1 MAFDIEG
8 ARNAGYSSA
17 EIADHLAAK
26 SKFKLADARKAG
38 YSDDEIVAHLLGSP
52 SAAPATPDPIAER
65 YSPGFAGA
73 LPNAP
78 KQDAIPKARI
88 LTELE
93 QFQPSSPMQFAKN
106 LFGGLAA
113 GGAPIVSIATGESP
127 EEQRQRLAA
136 ITDVTGANPNRPEY
150 ATGQF
155 LTQTGALF
163 GAGEL
168 MGGAAALAKAPQLA
182 NAIRTGGFGSDLT
195 AGQRFAGGA
204 ALGAPAGA
212 MMSPT
217 DPITGAVIGGGLG
230 ATAGAVIPFAA
241 TKVMGVVN
249 ALSEKGV
256 QDVANKIYLRAF
268 GNDPVNLQKAIDM
281 ASNGA
286 TAEQIAVALNNPTFA
301 VLVNE
306 AKRATTQVNQLA
318 RNQYTAE
325 QERLANRLAGAE
337 DVVTPL
343 SRQAQQAAETS
354 GTALPKVAP
363 SQPGQVIAAEAQAEK
378 KLMRDT
384 TITPAYEAAFK
395 EAGGAPSISV
405 SGPLAELMGKPV
417 ATLREI
423 DGIRSNINAEIRAA
437 KSAGDSKRLYELEQ
451 MHKQIDTAVENSAL
465 TPEAKSAYKKAVN
478 LYREEYVPRFKT
490 GDQSA
495 LLDVVRKNEPGI
507 LPEDVIT
514 KFIQPGG
521 EAAAQNLVNM
531 IGNNQNAKTAVA
543 DGVKE
548 LFRQTVVKN
557 GAIDAKAVDKFMTD
571 YELPLAT
578 LEKAGIK
585 VKTALD
591 LTRLPATVLPATA
604 EGLAAQSQ
612 TIAKLQSKVDA
623 DPTNR
628 AAIKSLNDAQTAIN
642 EVTAALKDKKK
653 FAQLVRFGSG
663 VPESGM
669 SIGAKGPIKIPVG
682 ITAEILYNNINRF
695 LRQRVEGKLADQIG
709 RELLDSGA
717 IARALQNARDAN
729 LAATAAKKTSSGVPA
744 ILNALTAASNT
755 NQLGAP

>member
-1 MAFDIEG
+1 MAFDLEG

-38 YSDDEIVAHLLGSP
+38 YTDDEIVAHLLGSP
-52 SAAPATPDPIAER
+52 TAAPA
-65 YSPGFAGA
+65 
-73 LPNAP
+73 AP
-78 KQDAIPKARI
+78 ESTAPTTAAPEQDAIPGERLLMNVAQW
-88 LTELE
+88 LS
-93 QFQPSSPMQFAKN
+93 SSPTQRAKDVA
-106 LFGGLAA
+106 GGVVA
-113 GGAPIVSIATGESP
+113 GGAPVVSIATGESP
-127 EEQRQRLAA
+127 EEQQQRLAA
-136 ITDVTGANPNRPEY
+136 INSFTGANPNSPEY
-150 ATGQF
+150 AGGQF
-155 LTQTGALF
+155 ITQTGALM

-168 MGGAAALAKAPQLA
+168 LGGAAALAKAPQLA
-182 NAIRTGGFGSDLT
+182 NAIRTGGFGADLT
-195 AGQRFAGGA
+195 ARQRLAGGA

-249 ALSEKGV
+249 ALSEKGI

-268 GNDPVNLQKAIDM
+268 GNDPANLQKAIDM

-286 TAEQIAVALNNPTFA
+286 TAEQIATATNNPTFA
-301 VLVNE
+301 KLVDE
-306 AKRATTQVNQLA
+306 AKRATTEVNQLA

-325 QERLANRLAGAE
+325 QESLANRLAGAE

-451 MHKQIDTAVENSAL
+451 MHKQIDDSVANSAL
-465 TPEAKSAYKKAVN
+465 TPEAKSAYRKAVN

-490 GDQSA
+490 GDQIA
-495 LLDVVRKNEPGI
+495 LLDIVRRNEPGI
-507 LPEDVIT
+507 KPEDVIT

-628 AAIKSLNDAQTAIN
+628 AALKSLNDAQTAIN
-642 EVTAALKDKKK
+642 EVAAALKDKKK
-653 FAQLVRFGSG
+653 FAKLVRFGSG

-669 SIGAKGPIKIPVG
+669 SIGTSGPVKIPVG

-695 LRQRVEGKLADQIG
+695 LRERVEGKLADQIG